1 MTLDARAR
9 SAANGFRRATE
20 DWVRSTPERLEF
32 ERFNRLRHS
41 RQRNARIRV
50 IAVAFTLAIL
60 AIFVA
65 SRAVPHADRTAA
77 PLARNGRLVFV
88 RFDPRSDEPVG
99 FSIDPDGTDGTQMF
113 FSGFFSGHSE
123 WPHWSPDGTEVAVFC
138 CDDRAAAHLV
148 DPETGEV
155 RELTAVD
162 PDRLEQHCGFA
173 WSPDGRLLA
182 CGNLGLTNPRETGI
196 WVIRSSDGG
205 GARQLTS
212 NPGGED
218 DVGDFSPDGER
229 LVFVR
234 RNETGRP
241 TGLFVVGV
249 DGTGLRR
256 ITPQG
261 MILDVFGGS
270 WSPIGDRILFVAK
283 TDRRH
288 RPAIWQVNAD
298 GIGLHQLAISPAC
311 GGPISDPRSIGCS
324 YPGWSPDGT
333 KFVFTIVTDDGTGSN
348 IAIADADGN
357 GFVQVTHTGDADE
370 ADWGTHPTIR
380 NG

>member
-9 SAANGFRRATE
+9 RAANDFRRATE
-20 DWVRSTPERLEF
+20 EWGRSMPERREF
-32 ERFNRLRHS
+32 ERFNRLRHT

-50 IAVAFTLAIL
+50 MAVAFALAIL
-60 AIFVA
+60 ALVVA
-65 SRAVPHADRTAA
+65 SRAFPRTDRTAA
-77 PLARNGRLVFV
+77 PLARNGRLVYV
-88 RFDPRSDEPVG
+88 RFDPRSDEPVA
-99 FSIDPDGTDGTQMF
+99 FTIDPDGTDSSQMF

-148 DPETGEV
+148 HPETGKV
-155 RELTAVD
+155 REPAAVD

-182 CGNLGLTNPRETGI
+182 CGNFGLTNPNDTGI

-218 DVGDFSPDGER
+218 DVGDFSPDGDR
-229 LVFVR
+229 LVFLR
-234 RNETGRP
+234 RDESERP
-241 TGLFVVGV
+241 VGLFVVGL
-249 DGTGLRR
+249 DGSGLRR
-256 ITPQG
+256 ITPNG
-261 MILDVFGGS
+261 MILDVFAGS

-298 GIGLHQLAISPAC
+298 GTGLHQLAISPAC
-311 GGPISDPRSIGCS
+311 GGPISDPGSIGCS

-333 KFVFTIVTDDGTGSN
+333 KFVFTLTTGQVAESN
-348 IAIADADGN
+348 IAIANTN
-357 GFVQVTHTGDADE
+357 GTGLVQVTNTGDADQ
-370 ADWGTHPTIR
+370 ADWGTHPTIA